1 LDAILDAAEGVVLSE
16 GMGYLTLDAVAR
28 RAGLSKAGL
37 LHHVSSKAALVDA
50 MVRRQIVAWHA
61 EFVAAYERQ
70 RGAGSVRPAIDAM
83 MSTCLS
89 GLDSW
94 GEAERARNRVLV
106 AALVH
111 DERCVEPLREV
122 SRSVSRLI
130 AQDAA
135 APAVGE
141 TIHLAVHGLWF
152 EWIFGLGAVTPA
164 RLAAVRGVLEG
175 LANAGAGAG
184 QARNGRNS
192 NGRVRSGR
200 ARATTTRGAK

>member
-1 LDAILDAAEGVVLSE
+1 
-16 GMGYLTLDAVAR
+16 
-28 RAGLSKAGL
+28 
-37 LHHVSSKAALVDA
+37 
-50 MVRRQIVAWHA
+50 
-61 EFVAAYERQ
+61 
-70 RGAGSVRPAIDAM
+70 
-83 MSTCLS
+83 
-89 GLDSW
+89 
-94 GEAERARNRVLV
+94 
-106 AALVH
+106 
-111 DERCVEPLREV
+111 
-122 SRSVSRLI
+122 LI